1 MEYGLKDYKSQR
13 SGRAGVKCR
22 LDKTRPLYSK
32 AHSCRGRPHKVST
45 EEETHML
52 LAVTEELPKTDDFWE
67 CVWWWWGVFFDGVAP
82 CRLTELQEKP
92 YTHEY
97 VGSTDWTQ

>member
-52 LAVTEELPKTDDFWE
+52 LALTEELPKLMTSGSV
-67 CVWWWWGVFFDGVAP
+67 CVCGGVFFDGVAP
-82 CRLTELQEKP
+82 CRLTELQGKP

-97 VGSTDWTQ
+97 MGSTDWTQ

>member
-1 MEYGLKDYKSQR
+1 MENSNEGLIPFSRQNVVLPRPSKDALGSIVEYGLKDYKSQR

-32 AHSCRGRPHKVST
+32 AHSCWGRPHKVSM

-52 LAVTEELPKTDDFWE
+52 LP
-67 CVWWWWGVFFDGVAP
+67 
-82 CRLTELQEKP
+82 
-92 YTHEY
+92 
-97 VGSTDWTQ
+97 